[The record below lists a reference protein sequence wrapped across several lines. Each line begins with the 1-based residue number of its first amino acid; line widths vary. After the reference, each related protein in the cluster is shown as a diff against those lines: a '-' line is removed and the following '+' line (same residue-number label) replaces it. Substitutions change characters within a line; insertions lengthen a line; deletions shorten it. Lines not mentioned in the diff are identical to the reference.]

1 MTPEQQGLLQKAQ
14 RSLQAAKI
22 LNQENFVEFAAARA
36 YYTMFYVAQA
46 LLLSK
51 GLTFSTHAG
60 VISAFGQQFVRTE
73 QIPKEFHRHLI
84 AAERIRLQGD
94 YDIDSDM
101 ARETAA
107 DQIAHAAN
115 FLELAQQILE
125 SSSIDQP

>member
-14 RSLQAAKI
+14 RSLQAAKL
-22 LNQENFVEFAAARA
+22 LNQDDLVEFAAARA

-46 LLLSK
+46 FLLGK
-51 GLTFSTHAG
+51 GLAFSTHAG

-73 QIPKEFHRHLI
+73 QISKTFHRRLI

-101 ARETAA
+101 TKETATE
-107 DQIAHAAN
+107 QIAQAEE
-115 FLELAQQILE
+115 FLELAKQMLE
-125 SSSIDQP
+125 TPS